1 MKKTINIT
9 ITFHILLT
17 GILSFCFISCEKF
30 LDTKPNQRLAV
41 PESLDDLQALMDDY
55 PLLIIESEA
64 GEVSSGD
71 FTITDADLASLSSDF
86 HRRMYR
92 WDDNSLFE
100 EGSASNNWGRYYSI
114 IYSCNTVLEALEKID
129 RTPSNA
135 VKYDQIKGR
144 ALFLRAQKLFQASL
158 IWCNVY
164 DPGTAPQQLGMP
176 IRLDTDFNKV
186 SVRSTLEE
194 TYRQILH
201 DAESSVYL
209 LPENVAHPVEPSRCA
224 NYSLLARV
232 HLYMG
237 NYEKSFLYADSA
249 LSIKSDLMDYSTIDQ
264 SPTYPFPR
272 FNEETVYYIQVGT
285 PQILN
290 LARAKIVR
298 ELVDSYHHDDLRKV
312 LYFAENVDGT
322 HGFRG
327 RYTGS
332 TGLFMGYATD
342 ELYLIRAESAAR
354 IGRIADAL
362 QDINTLLSTRWQKI
376 NDISTYQHIEET
388 DQGVLLE
395 NILLER
401 RKSLLFRG
409 LRWYDLKRLNRDGA
423 NITLRRTV
431 EGKEYV
437 LPPNDLKY
445 ALPIPEDVVRLSD
458 IAQNPR

>member
-1 MKKTINIT
+1 MKKTVS
-9 ITFHILLT
+9 ITFRVLLI
-17 GILSFCFISCEKF
+17 GLLSCCLISCEKF

-41 PESLDDLQALMDDY
+41 PENLDDLQALMDDY
-55 PLLIIESEA
+55 PLLIIESDA

-114 IYSCNTVLEALEKID
+114 IYSCNTVLDALEKIS
-129 RTPSNA
+129 RTPSNGI
-135 VKYDQIKGR
+135 KYDQIKGR

-164 DPGTAPQQLGMP
+164 DSGTASQQLGMP

-186 SVRSTLEE
+186 SVRSSLEE
-194 TYRQILH
+194 TYRQILS
-201 DAESSVYL
+201 DAESSIDL
-209 LPENVAHPVEPSRCA
+209 LPENVAHPVEPGRCA
-224 NYSLLARV
+224 NYTLLARI

-249 LSIKSDLMDYSTIDQ
+249 LSIKSDLMDYSAIDQ

-272 FNEETVYYIQVGT
+272 FNEETVYYIQVGP

-290 LARAKIVR
+290 LARAKIVK

-312 LYFAENVDGT
+312 LYFAENADGT

-332 TGLFMGYATD
+332 TGLFMGYTTD

-354 IGRIADAL
+354 IGRIASAL
-362 QDINTLLSTRWQKI
+362 QDINTLLSTRWKKV
-376 NDISTYQHIEET
+376 DGVSTYRPMEET
-388 DQGVLLE
+388 DRELLLE
-395 NILLER
+395 SILLER

-431 EGKEYV
+431 GGKEYV
-437 LPPNDLKY
+437 LPPDDLRY
-445 ALPIPEDVVRLSD
+445 ALPIPEDVIRLSN
-458 IAQNPR
+458 IVQNPR